1 MNGNEN
7 NYSIRP
13 ATPSYVV
20 KNSAPPV
27 DRSPRGAFETLE
39 RKTSEYLARVRREA
53 EQIVEEG
60 KIAVEELR
68 RDLTTT
74 LQREREAIAN
84 EAANLEKARR
94 QLESDAND
102 LEERKRALEK
112 ETFEEARADGYKKGL
127 EDGEVEGRR
136 TGLLRAQEE
145 FEARVAQEAESR
157 AKTIVDAELAPLR
170 KVVEELK
177 NARQDL
183 LKNWEV
189 NVMQIAA
196 AIAYQAIMREPSL
209 IREAPLELL
218 REALELSMNCA
229 TLKIRMNPTDVK
241 RLRPQIDDLL
251 EETGNLAKS
260 EVISDAKIT
269 SGGCLVETSTGV
281 VDERLESRLE
291 RIVAE
296 LSE

>member
-7 NYSIRP
+7 NISIRP
-13 ATPSYVV
+13 VTPSYVV
-20 KNSAPPV
+20 KNSAPSV

-39 RKTSEYLARVRREA
+39 RKTQEYLVRVRREA
-53 EQIVEEG
+53 DQIVEDG
-60 KIAVEELR
+60 KRAVEELR
-68 RDLTTT
+68 RDLTAT
-74 LQREREAIAN
+74 LQREREAIAS
-84 EAANLEKARR
+84 EVVKLEEARR
-94 QLESDAND
+94 RLEADASD
-102 LEERKRALEK
+102 LEERRRALEK
-112 ETFEEARADGYKKGL
+112 ETFEEARAEGYKKGA
-127 EDGEVEGRR
+127 EDGEIEGRKI
-136 TGLLRAQEE
+136 GLERAQEE
-145 FEARVAQEAESR
+145 FESRVAQEAEER
-157 AKTIVDAELAPLR
+157 AKKIADAELTPLR
-170 KVVEELK
+170 KIVEELK
-177 NARQDL
+177 NTRQEL

-189 NVMQIAA
+189 NIMQIAA

-209 IREAPLELL
+209 IRETPLELL

-229 TLKIRMNPTDVK
+229 TLKIRMNPSDVK

-260 EVISDAKIT
+260 EIIPDAKIT
-269 SGGCLVETSTGV
+269 SGGCLVETSTGI